1 MLKTLFCNLLFVLK
15 FLTNFVHY
23 KFIRMKTIG
32 QIIREKR
39 DEKGLLLRHLA
50 AHIDIDQA
58 LLSKIERGERKA
70 TKEQILKFAQV
81 LELNK
86 DDLML
91 QYLSENIAYEIIE
104 EKNALDVLHVA
115 EGKVAFL
122 RKQNKN
128 K

>member
-1 MLKTLFCNLLFVLK
+1 MLINILTIIFCY
-15 FLTNFVHY
+15 NFFDLICQLNIIVV
-23 KFIRMKTIG
+23 KQVG
-32 QIIREKR
+32 EIIREKR
-39 DEKGLLLRHLA
+39 EQKGMLLRHLA
-50 AHIDIDQA
+50 AEIDIDQA

-70 TKEQILKFAQV
+70 TKEQIQKIETVFAFKKG
-81 LELNK
+81 E
-86 DDLML
+86 LML

-115 EGKVAFL
+115 EDKVEYL

>member
-1 MLKTLFCNLLFVLK
+1 
-15 FLTNFVHY
+15 
-23 KFIRMKTIG
+23 MKTIG

-50 AHIDIDQA
+50 AQIDIDQA

-70 TKEQILKFAQV
+70 TKEQIPKFAQV

-91 QYLSENIAYEIIE
+91 QYLSENIANEIVE

-115 EGKVAFL
+115 EEKVVYL
-122 RKQNKN
+122 RKNNKH

>member
-1 MLKTLFCNLLFVLK
+1 M
-15 FLTNFVHY
+15 
-23 KFIRMKTIG
+23 MKTIG

-50 AHIDIDQA
+50 AQIDIDQA

-115 EGKVAFL
+115 EGKVVYL
-122 RKQNKN
+122 RKQNKH

>member
-1 MLKTLFCNLLFVLK
+1 
-15 FLTNFVHY
+15 
-23 KFIRMKTIG
+23 MKTIG

-50 AHIDIDQA
+50 AQIDIDQA

-81 LELNK
+81 LGINK
-86 DDLML
+86 DDFML
-91 QYLSENIAYEIIE
+91 QYLSENIANEIAE

-115 EGKVAFL
+115 EDKVEYI
-122 RKQNKN
+122 RKQTRRK
-128 K
+128 